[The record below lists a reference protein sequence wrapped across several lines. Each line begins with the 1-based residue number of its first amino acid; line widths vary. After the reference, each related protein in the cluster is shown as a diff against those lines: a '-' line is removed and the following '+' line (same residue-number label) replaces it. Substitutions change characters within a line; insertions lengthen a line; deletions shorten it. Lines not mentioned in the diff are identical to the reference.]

1 MTEVPKFVFIFYTD
15 KGFKCN
21 VLMLLTKNH
30 IFVGHIGF
38 RNPIW
43 PTKICHRKKCS
54 TLTNWH
60 TSDLDSAHIDRKQ
73 QKNIIYVEKQ
83 GCV

>member
-1 MTEVPKFVFIFYTD
+1 MQRFDAFNKKSYFCRPYWISKS
-15 KGFKCN
+15 N
-21 VLMLLTKNH
+21 MAHKNM
-30 IFVGHIGF
+30 
-38 RNPIW
+38 PQ
-43 PTKICHRKKCS
+43 KKCS

-83 GCV
+83 GCVTSSPDY